1 MLVCNGSC
9 HMFSTRAASNCSRW
23 RSNSCTT
30 NDSDMTWATPCSEV
44 ETNGHGGGR
53 CSQIKEAPHGWC
65 IAAAMVR
72 RWKWGATEPGSQD
85 KQRTCHAKFALTL
98 GLRNQTTSNN
108 KVLLSSYLSNS
119 LSLLPF
125 LARSLAF
132 CSLSL
137 SIYLPLSFSRCP
149 FPSSRPSSSQQR

>member
-1 MLVCNGSC
+1 MTCVSILFFSCCQYIDSVARAPSAPILSDNGIL
-9 HMFSTRAASNCSRW
+9 
-23 RSNSCTT
+23 
-30 NDSDMTWATPCSEV
+30 ATGLPY
-44 ETNGHGGGR
+44 GHGGGR
-53 CSQIKEAPHGWC
+53 CSQIKEAPDGWC

-137 SIYLPLSFSRCP
+137 SLYLPLSFSRCP